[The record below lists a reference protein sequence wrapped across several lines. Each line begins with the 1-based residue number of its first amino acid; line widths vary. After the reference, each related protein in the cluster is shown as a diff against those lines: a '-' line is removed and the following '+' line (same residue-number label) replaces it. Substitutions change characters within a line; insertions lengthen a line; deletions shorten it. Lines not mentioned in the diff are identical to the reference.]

1 MKAIDALYRPGS
13 FIGDGGTASVLKFE
27 KKTGEHVSR
36 NPEGHYIKAQEMTRF
51 IPITGFGPYL
61 SASTPDRSDRKTAGI
76 IGAEKTL
83 ENITG
88 LIE

>member
-1 MKAIDALYRPGS
+1 
-13 FIGDGGTASVLKFE
+13 
-27 KKTGEHVSR
+27 
-36 NPEGHYIKAQEMTRF
+36 MTRL